1 MRWCLKL
8 LTQPVL
14 LLRRLGKCQDFAMVC
29 GVARR
34 PVFHDGISLVVHEQD
49 QDRLLK
55 PTRVYS

>member
-1 MRWCLKL
+1 M
-8 LTQPVL
+8 
-14 LLRRLGKCQDFAMVC
+14 CQDFAMVC

-34 PVFHDGISLVVHEQD
+34 PVFHDGISLAVHVQD